1 MIKINFFLSL
11 YIDIMPRYLKY
22 GTASVQIPEYMVGV
36 DKVGH
41 QHLYPSLTTKGHL
54 SVHGG
59 VDAIGLSS
67 FAKGTHIKAVKGTL
81 ENYKR
86 KANKAAK
93 KTVKAHKAVAE
104 AKTAQAEL
112 ATAVHMVKTRGR
124 KALSPEEKQRRA
136 DLKQQERNAKLEERN
151 KKKYAKLQEKD
162 AKKRIKYAAIEA
174 KKALKAAQPKKTR
187 GRKSKMD

>member
-1 MIKINFFLSL
+1 
-11 YIDIMPRYLKY
+11 MPRYLKY
-22 GTASVQIPEYMVGV
+22 GSASVQIPEYMVGV

-41 QHLYPSLTTKGHL
+41 QHSYPSLTTKGHL

-67 FAKGTHIKAVKGTL
+67 FAKGTHIKAVKGSL

-86 KANKAAK
+86 KATRAAK

-104 AKTAQAEL
+104 ANTAQAEL
-112 ATAVHMVKTRGR
+112 ATAAHIVKTRGR
-124 KALSPEEKQRRA
+124 ARLTEAEKQRRA
-136 DLKQQERNAKLEERN
+136 DLKAQEKQAKLEEKN

-162 AKKRIKYAAIEA
+162 AKKRIRYAAIEA

-187 GRKSKMD
+187 TYKRKPKME

>member
-1 MIKINFFLSL
+1 
-11 YIDIMPRYLKY
+11 MPRYLKY

-36 DKVGH
+36 DRVGH
-41 QHLYPSLTTKGHL
+41 QHLYPSLTAKGHL

-67 FAKGTHIKAVKGTL
+67 FAKGTHIKAVKGSL

-104 AKTAQAEL
+104 ANTAQAEL
-112 ATAVHMVKTRGR
+112 ATAAHIVKTRGR
-124 KALSPEEKQRRA
+124 ARLTEAEKQRRA
-136 DLKQQERNAKLEERN
+136 DLKQQERNAKLAER
-151 KKKYAKLQEKD
+151 E
-162 AKKRIKYAAIEA
+162 AKKQAKQAERDA
-174 KKALKAAQPKKTR
+174 KKALKVAQPKKTR
-187 GRKSKMD
+187 GRKPKME

>member
-1 MIKINFFLSL
+1 
-11 YIDIMPRYLKY
+11 MPRYLKY
-22 GTASVQIPEYMVGV
+22 GSAKLQVPEYMVGV

-112 ATAVHMVKTRGR
+112 ATAAHQVKTRGR

-136 DLKQQERNAKLEERN
+136 VLKE
-151 KKKYAKLQEKD
+151 QEKQVII
-162 AKKRIKYAAIEA
+162 R
-174 KKALKAAQPKKTR
+174 Q
-187 GRKSKMD
+187 